1 MSEAAGHTGLPYSKG
16 KKMKLITKGLILSLL
31 VATGLMAEESK
42 APANAAND
50 VRVFTSDNSDG
61 KITPATIEEA
71 FVKAGFV
78 IAANNDM
85 NVPFK
90 RDFNTTSFD
99 VYNLF
104 VVYRKDTVLALAE
117 QYPKIGLF
125 SPMSMSIYT
134 KKGEKTISVSSLSAA
149 GMAKLMDIP
158 ADNEAI
164 NALGKK
170 VEETLRAA
178 MPKGQFVA
186 LPYTIKEPAGPLVT
200 NVTFEVEDDDWES
213 AKEDLEMNFEEVL
226 APNGFVM
233 AGFTDLGYD
242 LEEEDKEWYHFY
254 DVYSIC
260 SIPVIYAVAIKHP
273 EAGAF
278 APCSIYLYQKAGE
291 KKINMAFPSVHKW
304 ISSLNIEDKES
315 LDVLMDAQKKLEK
328 IFSTFAEK

>member
-1 MSEAAGHTGLPYSKG
+1 
-16 KKMKLITKGLILSLL
+16 MKRITKGLILSLL
-31 VATGLMAEESK
+31 VATGLAAEESK
-42 APANAAND
+42 APVAAVAHD
-50 VRVFTSDNSDG
+50 VRVFTADNSDG

-71 FVKAGFV
+71 FTKAGFV

-85 NVPFK
+85 NVPFM

-117 QYPKIGLF
+117 KYPKIGLF

-134 KKGEKTISVSSLSAA
+134 KKGTKTISVSSLSAA
-149 GMAKLMDIP
+149 GMAKMMDIP
-158 ADNEAI
+158 GDNEAI

-170 VEETLRAA
+170 VEEALKAA
-178 MPKGQFVA
+178 MPNGQFDI
-186 LPYTIKEPAGPLVT
+186 LPYQMKEPAGPLVT
-200 NVTFEVEDDDWES
+200 NVTFDVEDDDWETV
-213 AKEDLEMNFEEVL
+213 KEDLEMEFEGVL

-242 LEEEDKEWYHFY
+242 LEESDKEWYHFY
-254 DVYSIC
+254 DVYSVC

-291 KKINMAFPSVHKW
+291 QKINMAFPSVHKW

-315 LDVLMDAQKKLEK
+315 LDVLMDAQKKLEN
-328 IFSTFAEK
+328 IFSTFAEKQ

>member
-1 MSEAAGHTGLPYSKG
+1 
-16 KKMKLITKGLILSLL
+16 MKQITKGLILSLL
-31 VATGLMAEESK
+31 VATGLAAQESK
-42 APANAAND
+42 APAPVPAHD

-71 FVKAGFV
+71 FTKAGFV

-104 VVYRKDTVLALAE
+104 VVYKKDAVLALAE

-134 KKGEKTISVSSLSAA
+134 KKGTKMISVSSLTAA
-149 GMAKLMDIP
+149 GMAKMMDIP
-158 ADNEAI
+158 TDNEAI
-164 NALGKK
+164 NTLGKN
-170 VEETLRAA
+170 VEEALKAA
-178 MPKGQFVA
+178 MPNGQFDV
-186 LPYTIKEPAGPLVT
+186 LPYKMKEPAGPLVT
-200 NVTFEVEDDDWES
+200 NVSFEMEDDDWET
-213 AKEDLEMNFEEVL
+213 AKDDFEMAFEGEL

-233 AGFTDLGYD
+233 AGFTDLNYD
-242 LEEEDKEWYHFY
+242 LEEKDKEWYHFY

-260 SIPVIYAVAIKHP
+260 SIPVIYTVAIKHP

-278 APCSIYLYQKAGE
+278 APCSLYLYQKSGE
-291 KKINMAFPSVHKW
+291 KTMNMAFPAVHKW

-315 LDVLMDAQKKLEK
+315 IDVLLDAQKKFEDILTKLSKE
-328 IFSTFAEK
+328 